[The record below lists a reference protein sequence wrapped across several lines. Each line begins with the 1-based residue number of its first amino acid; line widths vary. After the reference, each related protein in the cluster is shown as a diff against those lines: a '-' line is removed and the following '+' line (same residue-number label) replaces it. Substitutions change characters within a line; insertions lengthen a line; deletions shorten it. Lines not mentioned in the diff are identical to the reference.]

1 MNEIWGDIKI
11 FRKSFESIREWN
23 EWCWENRK
31 MQNQMVYISEIQ
43 KYGYNKGYEDDSR
56 ANLINL
62 INNIINNLQEKI
74 YEI

>member
-1 MNEIWGDIKI
+1 MVQNISSLFENKI
-11 FRKSFESIREWN
+11 SNNSNAKIITQ
-23 EWCWENRK
+23 K
-31 MQNQMVYISEIQ
+31 L
-43 KYGYNKGYEDDSR
+43 KYGYHKGYEGDSR

>member
-1 MNEIWGDIKI
+1 
-11 FRKSFESIREWN
+11 
-23 EWCWENRK
+23 
-31 MQNQMVYISEIQ
+31 MQNQMVYISEIEDINSNAKIITQ
-43 KYGYNKGYEDDSR
+43 KLKYGYHKEYEGDSR

>member
-1 MNEIWGDIKI
+1 
-11 FRKSFESIREWN
+11 
-23 EWCWENRK
+23 
-31 MQNQMVYISEIQ
+31 MVYISEIEDINSNAKIITQ
-43 KYGYNKGYEDDSR
+43 KLKYGYHKEYEGDSR

>member
-1 MNEIWGDIKI
+1 
-11 FRKSFESIREWN
+11 
-23 EWCWENRK
+23 
-31 MQNQMVYISEIQ
+31 MQNQMEYISEIEDINSNAKIITQ
-43 KYGYNKGYEDDSR
+43 KLKYGYHKGYEGDSR

>member
-1 MNEIWGDIKI
+1 
-11 FRKSFESIREWN
+11 
-23 EWCWENRK
+23 
-31 MQNQMVYISEIQ
+31 MVYISEIEDINSNAKIIPSKL
-43 KYGYNKGYEDDSR
+43 KYGCHKEYEGDSR